1 RYHSLGLQ
9 SDGKIRAWG
18 SNEMGQ
24 TRIYAGA
31 GNDHEAIAAADTYNF
46 ILLKDNTLLSW
57 GGGDWLEPGIP
68 DYHWRMDGNDYI
80 AISAGTVHIAALTSD
95 GRIFCWGY
103 DNFNY
108 ASSPV
113 SPVPTGVTFV
123 KDLAA
128 GYKFTVALK
137 SR

>member
-68 DYHWRMDGNDYI
+68 DYHWRLPDGNNYI
-80 AISAGTVHIAALTSD
+80 AIAAGGYHIAALTND
-95 GRIFCWGY
+95 GRILSWDYNNY
-103 DNFNY
+103 DPPPY
-108 ASSPV
+108 
-113 SPVPTGVTFV
+113 PVPSGVSFA
-123 KDLAA
+123 KGLAA
-128 GYKFTVALK
+128 GWKFTVALK
-137 SR
+137 AR